1 MSNKLPASAHMGRV
15 ALSVADL
22 ERSVA
27 FYQERIGLHVLRSE
41 GETSRTERVKVAV
54 LGTPERELLHL
65 QEQPGARPTRNTTG
79 LYHFALLLPSRLDLA
94 KRLGHLIDT
103 ETRLDGAADHNV
115 SEALYLT
122 DPDGH
127 GIEIYRD
134 RPRDEWQYLNGQLKM
149 GTEAFDINGVL
160 AELNDAATN
169 PSQMPDQTVMGHVH
183 LHVSQL
189 NDALDFYTNV
199 VGFDLIMRYGPSA
212 GFVSAGGYHHHL
224 GLNTWAGVGASP
236 ASDETARLHWY
247 EIVVGDET
255 AVTDLQVRLKNARV
269 ELERNDHF
277 DNLSASTL
285 LQFRDPS
292 GITIRVKV

>member
-1 MSNKLPASAHMGRV
+1 MSNKLPVSAHMGRV

-22 ERSVA
+22 DRSLS
-27 FYQERIGLHVLRSE
+27 FYRECIGLQLLRTDKE
-41 GETSRTERVKVAV
+41 MAF

-94 KRLGHLIDT
+94 KRLRHLIDT

-149 GTEAFDINGVL
+149 GTDTFDINGVL
-160 AELNDAATN
+160 AELNGEAAI
-169 PSQMPDQTVMGHVH
+169 PSPMPDQTVMGHVH

-189 NDALDFYTNV
+189 TDALDFYTNV

-224 GLNTWAGVGASP
+224 GLNTWAGEGAPP
-236 ASDETARLHWY
+236 APDETARLLWY
-247 EIVVGDET
+247 EIVVGDEL
-255 AVTDLQVRLKNARV
+255 DSS
-269 ELERNDHF
+269 ELEKQLENAGVMVERNG
-277 DNLSASTL
+277 SS
-285 LQFRDPS
+285 LQFQDPS
-292 GITIRVKV
+292 ANLIRATSTSSSKNNMPNHIS

>member
-1 MSNKLPASAHMGRV
+1 MSTKLPLNAHMGRV

-22 ERSVA
+22 GRSLA
-27 FYQERIGLHVLRSE
+27 YYQERIGLQLLRSD
-41 GETSRTERVKVAV
+41 GAVAV

-65 QEQPGARPTRNTTG
+65 QEQPGAHPTRGTTG

-94 KRLGHLIDT
+94 KRLRHLIDT

-134 RPRDEWQYLNGQLKM
+134 RPRSQWQYANGALKM
-149 GTEAFDINGVL
+149 GTDAFDVNGVL
-160 AELNDAATN
+160 AELNGKISDFS
-169 PSQMPDQTVMGHVH
+169 PMPDQTVMGHVH
-183 LHVSQL
+183 LHVRQL
-189 NDALDFYTNV
+189 NEALDFYTKA

-224 GLNTWAGVGASP
+224 GLNTWAGVGALP
-236 ASDETARLHWY
+236 APNETARLLWY

-255 AVTDLQVRLKNARV
+255 AVSELEARLKNAGV
-269 ELERNDHF
+269 VAERNGR
-277 DNLSASTL
+277 S
-285 LQFRDPS
+285 LQFQDPS
-292 GITIRVKV
+292 ANTVHVIAG

>member
-1 MSNKLPASAHMGRV
+1 MPNNKLPASAHMGRV

-22 ERSVA
+22 ERSLM
-27 FYQERIGLHVLRSE
+27 FYRERIGLQLLRIE
-41 GETSRTERVKVAV
+41 GGTAV
-54 LGTPERELLHL
+54 LGTQERELIQL

-94 KRLGHLIDT
+94 KRLRHLIDT
-103 ETRLDGAADHNV
+103 ETHLDGAADHNV

-134 RPRDEWQYLNGQLKM
+134 RPRDEWQYVNGQLKM
-149 GTEAFDINGVL
+149 GTDAFDVNGVL
-160 AELNDAATN
+160 GELNGEAFY
-169 PSQMPDQTVMGHVH
+169 PSPMPDQTVMGHVH
-183 LHVSQL
+183 LHVGQL

-224 GLNTWAGVGASP
+224 GLNTWAGVGAPPPSN
-236 ASDETARLHWY
+236 ETSRLLWY
-247 EIVVGDET
+247 EIAVGDET
-255 AVTDLQVRLKNARV
+255 AVT
-269 ELERNDHF
+269 ELEKRLENAGVEVGRNG
-277 DNLSASTL
+277 SS
-285 LQFRDPS
+285 LQFQDPS
-292 GITIRVKV
+292 ANTIKVSVPK

>member
-1 MSNKLPASAHMGRV
+1 MANKLPANAHMGRV

-22 ERSVA
+22 ERSLA
-27 FYQERIGLHVLRSE
+27 YYQERIGLSLLGVD
-41 GETSRTERVKVAV
+41 GETAV
-54 LGTPERELLHL
+54 LGTPERELIHL
-65 QEQPGARPTRNTTG
+65 QEQPGARPTRGTTG

-94 KRLGHLIDT
+94 KRLRHLIDT
-103 ETRLDGAADHNV
+103 ETRIDGAADHNV

-149 GTEAFDINGVL
+149 GTDAFDVDGVLGELNGV
-160 AELNDAATN
+160 AVP
-169 PSQMPDQTVMGHVH
+169 PSAMPDQTVMGHVH

-189 NDALDFYTNV
+189 SDALDFYTNV

-236 ASDETARLHWY
+236 APPETARLLWY

-255 AVTDLQVRLKNARV
+255 AVT
-269 ELERNDHF
+269 ELEKRLEKAGVKVERNGRY
-277 DNLSASTL
+277 
-285 LQFRDPS
+285 LQFQDPS
-292 GITIRVKV
+292 ANHTLVSYLSSETN